1 MSFNISINLT
11 KPYIFRGYK
20 MDIDTTVLT
29 NLEIDLEVLTNLEI
43 DLEPLKKLEI
53 EIK

>member
-11 KPYIFRGYK
+11 KPYILVGRI

-29 NLEIDLEVLTNLEI
+29 DLEIDVEVL
-43 DLEPLKKLEI
+43 KQLEI
-53 EIK
+53 EIE

>member
-11 KPYIFRGYK
+11 KPYILGGRI

-29 NLEIDLEVLTNLEI
+29 DLEIDVEVL
-43 DLEPLKKLEI
+43 KQLEI
-53 EIK
+53 EIE

>member
-20 MDIDTTVLT
+20 MDIDTTVL
-29 NLEIDLEVLTNLEI
+29 NDLEINLEVLTNLEN
-43 DLEPLKKLEI
+43 DLEPLETLEI
-53 EIK
+53 EIE